1 MTNIHSRIAAI
12 RKEIAST
19 CQLANRDPDSVN
31 LLAVSKTMGADAVAS
46 AIRAGQKHFGENYLQ
61 DALPKVSAFP
71 EATWHFVGAIQSNK
85 TRDIANRF
93 GWVHGIATE
102 KVARR
107 LSEQREPTLG
117 KLNCLIQVN
126 LSFEDQKSGVNPDEA
141 IRLAAQVEAFDQ
153 ISLRG
158 LMTMPAPTNDHSA
171 QAATFRTLREL
182 KDDIQSR
189 YDLPE
194 FNQLSMGMTNDFVE
208 AIKEGATWIRIGTA
222 IFGPRTSA
230 PTSST
235 TTTTK
240 G

>member
-1 MTNIHSRIAAI
+1 MTDIQSRIAAI
-12 RKEIAST
+12 REEIAKT

-31 LLAVSKTMGADAVAS
+31 LLAVSKTMGVDAVAS
-46 AIRAGQKHFGENYLQ
+46 AIHAGQEHFGENYLQ

-71 EATWHFVGAIQSNK
+71 EVIWHFVGAIQSNK

-107 LSEQREPTLG
+107 LSEQRELTLG
-117 KLNCLIQVN
+117 RLNCLIQVN
-126 LSFEDQKSGVNPDEA
+126 LSNEDQKSGVNPDEA
-141 IRLAAQVEAFDQ
+141 VRLAGQIAAFDQ

-158 LMTMPAPTNDHSA
+158 LMTIPAPTNDHRA
-171 QAATFRTLREL
+171 QAATFRALREL
-182 KDDIQSR
+182 KEDIESR
-189 YDLPE
+189 YGLSE

-222 IFGPRTSA
+222 IFGPRNTA
-230 PTSST
+230 PTPST
-235 TTTTK
+235 STIK

>member
-1 MTNIHSRIAAI
+1 MTDIPSRIAAI
-12 RKEIAST
+12 REEITRT
-19 CQLANRDPDSVN
+19 CRLANRDPKSVN
-31 LLAVSKTMGADAVAS
+31 LLAVSKTMGVEAVRS
-46 AIRAGQKHFGENYLQ
+46 AINADQLHFGENYLQ

-71 EATWHFVGAIQSNK
+71 EAIWHFVGAIQSNK

-93 GWVHGIATE
+93 SWVHGIATE

-126 LSFEDQKSGVNPDEA
+126 LSNEDQKSGINPEDA
-141 IRLAAQVEAFDQ
+141 IKLAGQIAAMDQ

-158 LMTMPAPTNDHSA
+158 LMTLPAPTNDHSE
-171 QAATFRTLREL
+171 QAATFRALREL
-182 KDDIQSR
+182 KDDIDSR
-189 YDLPE
+189 YALPE

-222 IFGPRTSA
+222 IFGPRNLT
-230 PTSST
+230 PTPSKT
-235 TTTTK
+235 TI
-240 G
+240 